1 MAIDFKHQTAA
12 QFAARFRAR
21 YRVASGAEAARLANW
36 ILNHIAAGDFTDAQ
50 VRNAFGLTTQQY
62 TNLKTRMQALSTN
75 WSAVQAAQGE

>member
-1 MAIDFKHQTAA
+1 
-12 QFAARFRAR
+12 
-21 YRVASGAEAARLANW
+21 
-36 ILNHIAAGDFTDAQ
+36 LNHIAAGDFTDAQ